1 MIPTMNFE
9 KDRGCF
15 VCGPDNAQGMHADF
29 TLDEQQ
35 QAAYCEMELGPS
47 YQGWQGVVHGGIT
60 STLLDEAGIYACR
73 TQGETFV
80 TAELNVR
87 FRKPVP
93 VGKKV
98 RVSAQVKTRRRSIY
112 KVVSQLTIED
122 EIYAEA
128 EARVMCLDSSRSQ

>member
-1 MIPTMNFE
+1 MDFQ

-29 TLDEQQ
+29 MIDEQQ
-35 QAAYCEMELGPS
+35 QAAFCEMELGPP
-47 YQGWQGVVHGGIT
+47 YQGWQGVVHGGII

-93 VGKKV
+93 VGRKV
-98 RVSAQVKTRRRSIY
+98 RVSAQVRDRRRSIF
-112 KVVSQLTIED
+112 KVVSQLTVEG

-128 EARVMCLDSSRSQ
+128 E

>member
-1 MIPTMNFE
+1 MIPMMDFE

-15 VCGPDNAQGMHADF
+15 VCGPDNPQGMHADF
-29 TLDEQQ
+29 TLDAQQ
-35 QAAYCEMELGPS
+35 QSAFCEMERGS
-47 YQGWQGVVHGGIT
+47 TYQGWQGVVHGGIT
-60 STLLDEAGIYACR
+60 GTLLDEAGIYACR

-98 RVSAQVKTRRRSIY
+98 RVSAQVKDRRRRIF

-128 EARVMCLDSSRSQ
+128 EARVMCLDASGR

>member
-1 MIPTMNFE
+1 MDFE

-98 RVSAQVKTRRRSIY
+98 RVSAQVKDRRRSVY
-112 KVVSQLTIED
+112 KVVSQLTIDD

-128 EARVMCLDSSRSQ
+128 EARVMCLDTPGR

>member
-1 MIPTMNFE
+1 MNFE

-15 VCGPDNAQGMHADF
+15 VCGPDNDQGMHADF

-35 QAAYCEMELGPS
+35 QSASCEMELGAV

-98 RVSAQVKTRRRSIY
+98 RVSAQVKDRRRRIF

-122 EIYAEA
+122 EIYEEA
-128 EARVMCLDSSRSQ
+128 EARGMCLDASGR